1 MVYKEELNRKI
12 IIRYKAVTNAAN
24 DKDFIIN
31 SSTSLMKVPK
41 VGERLNIGKTQ
52 YTVENVTTNLNM
64 PNPTTHDNYKMDEF
78 DGVSYYIKL
87 TREINNESKDKKKDM
102 ERESDKHVDE
112 PVVDTPPNNTDTPD
126 ITSNNTIE
134 FNSDDMRDIKQNLEK
149 IKSILS
155 TTLTELDMKEL
166 KDYIKDLFNNKQP
179 VVSHNVTVKEA
190 IIEEDSEDDK
200 GSKILTI
207 NKAYRLFTKKD
218 RNTSEYTLW
227 KFGSEG
233 DIYSVIRGIKVK
245 TKEVKEGK
253 IYCNNSYLCAL
264 DKVASYSCNKYIGY
278 EYNDIYII
286 LSELENHLKQDGTIG
301 LKDTIFEDNINY
313 SVEDLIKFSILYPEC
328 VHIKTTIGES
338 KHSNTS
344 MIINQF
350 IRNK

>member
-1 MVYKEELNRKI
+1 MVYEEELNRKI
-12 IIRYKAVTNAAN
+12 IIRYKASTNSPD

-31 SSTSLMKVPK
+31 SSTSLMKVPEI
-41 VGERLNIGKTQ
+41 GQRLNIGKMQ
-52 YTVENVTTNLNM
+52 YTVESVTTNLNI
-64 PNPTTHDNYKMDEF
+64 PNPTTHNNYKMDEF
-78 DGVSYYIKL
+78 DGASYYIKI
-87 TREINNESKDKKKDM
+87 TRENADETKGKKENL
-102 ERESDKHVDE
+102 ERESNRQVDE
-112 PVVDTPPNNTDTPD
+112 CTVNNLSDSTNNPDNLNNNTV
-126 ITSNNTIE
+126 E

-190 IIEEDSEDDK
+190 TIEEDPEDDK

-227 KFGSEG
+227 EFGSEG

-264 DKVASYSCNKYIGY
+264 DKVINYSCNKYIGY

>member
-1 MVYKEELNRKI
+1 MISKEQDRKI
-12 IIRYKAVTNAAN
+12 IIRYKAVTKAVY

-41 VGERLNIGKTQ
+41 LGERLNIGKMQ
-52 YTVENVTTNLNM
+52 YVVENVTTNLNM
-64 PNPTTHDNYKMDEF
+64 PNPTTHENYKMDEF

-87 TREINNESKDKKKDM
+87 TRETNNENKDKKKDL

-112 PVVDTPPNNTDTPD
+112 PVVDTPPSNTDIPDTP
-126 ITSNNTIE
+126 SNNTIE

-190 IIEEDSEDDK
+190 TIEEDPEDDK

-218 RNTSEYTLW
+218 RNTPEYTLW
-227 KFGSEG
+227 EFGAEG
-233 DIYSVIRGIKVK
+233 DTYSVIRGIKVK

-264 DKVASYSCNKYIGY
+264 DKVISYTCNKYIGY

-286 LSELENHLKQDGTIG
+286 MSELENHLKQDGIIG
-301 LKDTIFEDNINY
+301 LKETVFEDKI
-313 SVEDLIKFSILYPEC
+313 SFSTEELIKFSILYPEC
-328 VHIKTTIGES
+328 VHIKTTIGEN
-338 KHSNTS
+338 KKYSNAS

>member
-31 SSTSLMKVPK
+31 SSTSLMKVPEI
-41 VGERLNIGKTQ
+41 GERLNIGKMQ

-166 KDYIKDLFNNKQP
+166 KDYIKELFNNKQP
-179 VVSHNVTVKEA
+179 VVSHNVAVKEA
-190 IIEEDSEDDK
+190 TIEEDPEDDK

-227 KFGSEG
+227 KFGTEG

-264 DKVASYSCNKYIGY
+264 DKVASYSCNKYAGY

>member
-1 MVYKEELNRKI
+1 MISKEQDRKI
-12 IIRYKAVTNAAN
+12 IIRYEAVTKAAY

-41 VGERLNIGKTQ
+41 LGERLNIAKMQ
-52 YTVENVTTNLNM
+52 YIVENVTTNLNM
-64 PNPTTHDNYKMDEF
+64 PNPTTHENYKMDEF

-87 TREINNESKDKKKDM
+87 TREINNENKDKKKNL
-102 ERESDKHVDE
+102 EREPDKHDDE
-112 PVVDTPPNNTDTPD
+112 PVVDTPPSSTDIPD
-126 ITSNNTIE
+126 TSSNNTIE

-166 KDYIKDLFNNKQP
+166 KDYIKELFNGKQP
-179 VVSHNVTVKEA
+179 VVSHNVAIKEA
-190 IIEEDSEDDK
+190 TVEEEPEDDK

-227 KFGSEG
+227 EFGAEG
-233 DIYSVIRGIKVK
+233 DTYSVIRGIKVK

-264 DKVASYSCNKYIGY
+264 DKVISYSCNKYIGY

-286 LSELENHLKQDGTIG
+286 VSELENHLKQDGVIG
-301 LKDTIFEDNINY
+301 LIETIFEDNIVF
-313 SVEDLIKFSILYPEC
+313 SVEDLIKFSILYPES
-328 VHIKTTIGES
+328 VHIKTTIGEN
-338 KHSNTS
+338 KKYSNTS